1 MDDNYQMTTNHN
13 DLNWLTVQKSLLKGS
28 RQGEEGLHLWRQTLK
43 DTKLVMKET
52 GECFKKSEQ
61 VHSNTQT

>member
-28 RQGEEGLHLWRQTLK
+28 RQGEEGLHL
-43 DTKLVMKET
+43 
-52 GECFKKSEQ
+52 
-61 VHSNTQT
+61 